1 VSWTLVA
8 RKDLAV
14 EWRARETLVPTLL
27 VGLVVVAVGLLA
39 FHDVAERRAI
49 AAGTLWLAL
58 AFASGVGLARAF
70 GAEKDR
76 GTLDVLLTLPVER
89 GGVYP
94 GKVAATFVT
103 LLVVAAVT
111 IASYAV
117 ASGESY
123 APSWPGLA
131 SIVVLGALGLA
142 ASGAIL
148 SALAA
153 QARSRD
159 ALLPVLLMPILLP
172 LLVAG
177 IHGTMDALA
186 GAPFATWRPELAVIA
201 GYDVAML
208 AASWLLFEQA
218 VAG

>member
-1 VSWTLVA
+1 MSWTLVA
-8 RKDLAV
+8 RKDLAI

-27 VGLVVVAVGLLA
+27 VGVVVVAVGLLA

-76 GTLDVLLTLPVER
+76 QTLDVLLTLPIAR
-89 GGVYP
+89 GAVYL
-94 GKVAATFVT
+94 GKVAASFAALFTVACVT
-103 LLVVAAVT
+103 LGA
-111 IASYAV
+111 YFV
-117 ASGESY
+117 ASGEAF
-123 APSWPGLA
+123 APSWTGLVA
-131 SIVVLGALGLA
+131 LVVLGTLGLA
-142 ASGAIL
+142 ATGTVL
-148 SALAA
+148 SALVA

-172 LLVAG
+172 LLIAG
-177 IHGTMDALA
+177 IHGTQSALA
-186 GAPFATWRPELAVIA
+186 GGPWAAWRAELAVLA
-201 GYDVAML
+201 GYDVAFL

-218 VAG
+218 VG